1 MRSESIT
8 LAGQEYSVA
17 ELPMRAN
24 AAWRKQLEAT
34 LDEGLAL
41 LDASRALELKKENW
55 GDAVTIMR
63 SAGLLLLR
71 APDSIADL
79 VFAYAPT
86 VAADR
91 ERVLNEGYESELMDA
106 LLACLRLAYPFGKA
120 LRLVG
125 QLATMSGSAPTPAQT
140 TSTS

>member
-8 LAGQEYSVA
+8 LAGQEYNVA

-24 AAWRKQLEAT
+24 AAWRKQLERT

-41 LDASRALELKKENW
+41 VNESQAIDMTRETWK
-55 GDAVTIMR
+55 DAVSIVR
-63 SAGLLLLR
+63 RAGLLLLR
-71 APDSIADL
+71 APDTIAEL

-91 ERVLNEGYESELMDA
+91 ERVLDEGYESELMDA